1 MTPPPTPTPTPAPDI
16 SVARSLPSLR
26 TRLARHVLL
35 PLALMWLCGTALTAG
50 VAYYYAQQA
59 FDRALLDDAYAL
71 AANVQTSRDE
81 VQLKL
86 GESELKALLFDQ
98 IESVYFAVLRND
110 GSLVGGHPWLHA
122 APRAAGNPPARGF
135 EFSDSDYQGNNLRVV
150 RLYRNAGPGYQ
161 VVMAQTTRSRA
172 ALLRQVL
179 LFSFGPQAVLLLLLA
194 WWLRRAIGADL
205 QPLSALQ
212 RALNKR
218 DASDLAPVAIQ
229 ASTRD
234 VQQLGGA
241 VNALMSRVDAGV
253 RAQREFAGNVAHE
266 LRTPLAGI
274 RALAEYGLAQTDPQ
288 VWRRQ
293 LTAVAAGEARAS
305 HMVEQLLALAL
316 ANEARDSLRLSP
328 VALDALV
335 RRVVLDAL
343 PRADALGVD
352 LGVQGLDELDN
363 PISVLGDTALI
374 EGALNNLLDNALRH
388 GKPPPVTGHGTVPG
402 VAPAITVALR
412 QDARGVWLMVMDNGP
427 GIAEDA
433 RQQMLQRWQQAPVPP
448 GLSSGEK
455 AGVGL
460 GLAIVARYA
469 ALLGAGFEL
478 GQVPGDSSDAGALV
492 AAGEA
497 SSGPG
502 LCAGLHW
509 PPVA

>member
-1 MTPPPTPTPTPAPDI
+1 LSAAPLTDLPA
-16 SVARSLPSLR
+16 ARALPSLR

-35 PLALMWLCGTALTAG
+35 PLALMWLFGTALTAG

-71 AANVQTSRDE
+71 ASNVQTSPDE

-86 GESELKALLFDQ
+86 SESELKALLFDQ
-98 IESVYFAVLRND
+98 TESVYFAVLRND

-122 APRAAGNPPARGF
+122 APRAPASPLPGAF
-135 EFSDSDYQGNNLRVV
+135 EFSDSDYQGKTLRVV
-150 RLYRNAGPGYQ
+150 RIYRTAGPGYQ

-179 LFSFGPQAVLLLLLA
+179 LFSFGPQAALLLVLA
-194 WWLRRAIGADL
+194 WWVRRAIGADL

-212 RALNKR
+212 TALNQR

-229 ASTRD
+229 ATTRD

-241 VNALMSRVDAGV
+241 VNSLMSRIDAGV

-288 VWRRQ
+288 AWRRQ
-293 LTAVAAGEARAS
+293 LTAVAASEARAS

-316 ANEARDSLRLSP
+316 ANEARDSLNLAP
-328 VALDALV
+328 VALDQLV
-335 RRVVLDAL
+335 RRVVLDAM

-352 LGVQGLDELDN
+352 LGVQGLDE
-363 PISVLGDTALI
+363 PVSVLGDTGLI

-388 GKPPPVTGHGTVPG
+388 GKPVPG
-402 VAPAITVALR
+402 VAPAITVVLR
-412 QDARGVWLMVMDNGP
+412 QDRSGVSLLVIDNGP

-433 RQQMLQRWQQAPVPP
+433 RQPMVQRWQQAPVQV
-448 GLSSGEK
+448 GLKAGEK
-455 AGVGL
+455 PGVGL

-469 ALLGAGFEL
+469 ALLGARLEL
-478 GQVPGDSSDAGALV
+478 SRVPGDAGAM
-492 AAGEA
+492 
-497 SSGPG
+497 GPG

-509 PPVA
+509 PPAGA